1 MKSETL
7 YRALGEIDGA
17 LIREADASRRRMPR
31 AAKIAAAAACFL
43 CIGGAALALAAG
55 GGKSAENAGGMS
67 GVQDA
72 AYAPSFSEEMRDEAA
87 AHSAVLFVFYDG
99 GTRTLRTREYPDG
112 VPAASEVLNE
122 YLAEA
127 SCAPRVTAVR
137 RENGAAYAELDG
149 ELTPDAARGL
159 AETLLALTGEA
170 RAVLVSP
177 AGETE
182 FPAER

>member
-17 LIREADASRRRMPR
+17 LLREADAPRRRMPR

-99 GTRTLRTREYPDG
+99 GTRTVRTREYPDG